1 MVQILDS
8 TLREGEQTP
17 GVYFSPDS
25 KLIIARLLDELG
37 VDIIEAG
44 NPMVDDEIAQS
55 ITMIAHE
62 GLRAKVGAHS
72 RCRIDDVKKA
82 LHCGVNFI
90 GIFLS
95 VSEQRLKYD
104 YNITLDEAIT
114 QITDVIR
121 YARTQSDNLL
131 IRYTAED
138 AVRSPIDNVLKASIA
153 ATEAGANIISIADT
167 TGYSNPFKEG
177 RKISDYVRILKTE
190 LSKKGLHPKIAVHCH
205 NDRGLALANALDA
218 YKAGAD
224 IIDATVLR
232 LGERT
237 GIVDL
242 AELLMNFRDGFEEG
256 LHWRLGILK
265 DLYELVSEYA
275 RIPIPCNQP
284 VTGKNAFTHCS
295 GLHIRALRRDPWL
308 YQSIDP
314 ALFDRRWQITL
325 GVQSG
330 RAAVELALERI
341 GRFDVVDNKDLVG
354 AIVKEIK
361 AIAKRGRPIDIEEEF
376 PAIVER
382 CERDN
387 NFGRCHTK
395 Y

>member
-8 TLREGEQTP
+8 TLREGEQTT

-55 ITMIAHE
+55 IAVIAQE
-62 GLRAKVGAHS
+62 GLRARVGAHS

-82 LHCGVNFI
+82 IHCGVNFI

-95 VSEQRLKYD
+95 VSEQRLRYD
-104 YNITLDEAIT
+104 YNISLDEAIT
-114 QITDVIR
+114 QISDVIG

-138 AVRSPIDNVLKASIA
+138 AVRSPIDNVVKASIA

-167 TGYSNPFKEG
+167 TGYSNPFKGG
-177 RKISDYVRILKTE
+177 RKISDYVGIVKNE
-190 LSKKGLHPKIAVHCH
+190 LSKKGFHPQIAVHCH

-218 YKAGAD
+218 YKAGAE

-242 AELLMNFRDGFEEG
+242 AELLINLQDAFEEG
-256 LHWRLGILK
+256 FHWRLDLLK
-265 DLYELVSEYA
+265 GLYDLVSGYT
-275 RIPIPCNQP
+275 RISIPPNQP
-284 VTGKNAFTHCS
+284 VTGENAFTHCA
-295 GLHIRALRRDPWL
+295 GIHIKALRKDPWI
-308 YQSIDP
+308 YQSLDP
-314 ALFDRRWQITL
+314 AVFERKWTITL

-341 GRFDVVDNKDLVG
+341 GRIDVAGNKGLVED
-354 AIVKEIK
+354 IVKEIK

-382 CERDN
+382 CERDH
-387 NFGRCHTK
+387 NFGKCHTK